1 MIERQITKS
10 INALKDK
17 FPVIAL
23 TGPRQ
28 SGKTTLLKNTF
39 PEYQYVSLEDPNT
52 RDFAQTDPKGFL
64 KIYSERIIFDEV
76 QRVPH
81 LFSYIQTIVDESRQ
95 MGQFILSGSQ
105 NFQLLQNITQSLA
118 GRVALFKLLPLD
130 FTELSNHRLLPE
142 DYANP
147 LVRGF
152 YPALFD
158 RDIPSTPFYANY
170 LQTYVE
176 RDAVELINIKDLLQ
190 FRAFLGLCAARVG
203 QLVNLTSLGNEC
215 GVSQPTVKA
224 WLSIL
229 ESSYILFQL
238 PPYFQNFSE
247 RIVKTSKLYFYDTG
261 LLCHLLS
268 IREPNAFINTSFKGN
283 LFENLIISEFYKQ
296 NEHQYAHKDFYFW
309 RDSNGNEVDLL
320 IPKAATFDIFEIKAS
335 QTIMSEQFKGLNFL
349 QNIAP
354 NSVASKTLIY
364 GGLENQNRT
373 HYNVRGWRSP
383 LLIDV

>member
-10 INALKDK
+10 IRALKDK

-39 PEYQYVSLEDPNT
+39 PEYQYVSLEDPNI

-64 KIYSERIIFDEV
+64 KNYPERIIFDEV

-118 GRVALFKLLPLD
+118 GRVALFKLLPFD
-130 FTELSNHRLLPE
+130 FTELSNHHLLPE

-158 RDIPSTPFYANY
+158 RNIPSTDFYANY

-176 RDAVELINIKDLLQ
+176 RDAVELINVKDLRQ

-203 QLVNLTSLGNEC
+203 QLVNLSSLGNEC

-238 PPYFQNFSE
+238 PPYFQNFSK

-261 LLCHLLS
+261 LLCHLLG
-268 IREPNAFINTSFKGN
+268 IREPNAFINTPFKGN

-320 IPKAATFDIFEIKAS
+320 IPKASTFDIFEIKAS

-373 HYNVRGWRSP
+373 HYNIKGWRSP
-383 LLIDV
+383 LLIDL